1 MLAGL
6 SLRGRPSCHPASNS
20 DTLSWPPA
28 ATPASSSTRMSIAS
42 WSCAVEAKPWWPR
55 RSSLWNRSMSCVCL
69 PARRTA
75 GSTTAKSRSA
85 SSAPSTPSGI
95 RPDLWTTR
103 HGSGSGRTIRQP
115 RMSFDR
121 ASMPPASGGELH
133 TALRAGVPAH
143 DLYFHGNNKTPDEVE
158 YGLRAGVGRFV
169 VDNEHEFDLLETV
182 TARMDTTADIL
193 LRLTPGIE
201 PHTHQAIRTGGVDSK
216 FGFGMLD
223 GAAYRAVVRASR
235 MPRVRL
241 RGLHAHIGS
250 QVCDL
255 EPFRMSAA
263 ALVDFAAR
271 IRDELDVTVE
281 ELNLG
286 GGLGIR
292 YVPADEPP
300 RIADFVRALAGV
312 VTARLG
318 AHRLSPPRLFLEP
331 GRSIVGSA
339 GVTLYTVGAV
349 KSIPGVRTYV
359 SVDGGM
365 FENPRP
371 ALYGAQYEAV
381 AAARAADAATDTVA
395 VAGRCCES
403 GDVLIWEA
411 HLPPVRSGDLLAVFG
426 TGAYTYSMASN
437 YNRFPRPAV
446 VLAGHGRGR
455 CVVERETYDD
465 LLRKDVSL

>member
-1 MLAGL
+1 
-6 SLRGRPSCHPASNS
+6 
-20 DTLSWPPA
+20 
-28 ATPASSSTRMSIAS
+28 
-42 WSCAVEAKPWWPR
+42 
-55 RSSLWNRSMSCVCL
+55 
-69 PARRTA
+69 
-75 GSTTAKSRSA
+75 
-85 SSAPSTPSGI
+85 
-95 RPDLWTTR
+95 
-103 HGSGSGRTIRQP
+103 
-115 RMSFDR
+115 FDR
-121 ASMPPASGGELH
+121 ASMSPAIAGAHGFRVNNAGHLEIGGVDALALARDFGTPLH
-133 TALRAGVPAH
+133 VLDEERLRA
-143 DLYFHGNNKTPDEVE
+143 NCRE
-158 YGLRAGVGRFV
+158 YRDTLAEAYGPNARAIFASKACC
-169 VDNEHEFDLLETV
+169 TI
-182 TARMDTTADIL
+182 A
-193 LRLTPGIE
+193 
-201 PHTHQAIRTGGVDSK
+201 TGGVDSK

-339 GVTLYTVGAV
+339 G
-349 KSIPGVRTYV
+349 
-359 SVDGGM
+359 
-365 FENPRP
+365 
-371 ALYGAQYEAV
+371 
-381 AAARAADAATDTVA
+381 
-395 VAGRCCES
+395 
-403 GDVLIWEA
+403 
-411 HLPPVRSGDLLAVFG
+411 
-426 TGAYTYSMASN
+426 
-437 YNRFPRPAV
+437 
-446 VLAGHGRGR
+446 
-455 CVVERETYDD
+455 
-465 LLRKDVSL
+465 